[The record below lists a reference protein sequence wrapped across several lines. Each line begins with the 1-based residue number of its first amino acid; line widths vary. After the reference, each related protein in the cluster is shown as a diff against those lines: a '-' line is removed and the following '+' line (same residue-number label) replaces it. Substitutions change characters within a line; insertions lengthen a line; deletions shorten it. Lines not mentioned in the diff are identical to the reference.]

1 MEPIIVENEFG
12 EIWVK
17 SDPENDVWIKQS
29 GDKILIHSTSIPDL
43 ISALQT
49 IYNAQNPPEVI
60 GHGVIEPNN

>member
-1 MEPIIVENEFG
+1 MEPIIIENGFG

-29 GDKILIHSTSIPDL
+29 GDKILIHSAKIPAL

-60 GHGVIEPNN
+60 GQGVIEPNN